1 MNLLNKI
8 LSRFSWRLVFAFVGI
23 SLFATLMTVWA
34 LEKQTNKWPSTQEIY
49 FGFYFYPEFKHH
61 ECTLN
66 VSIQFEEKVSRG
78 IGGDIYQELMIFLRE
93 KYSTLAYIR
102 VDHDTFYGNPGEE
115 LNLLF
120 EFIGDCDL
128 REQAM
133 NDFFNE
139 NLNLPRISKFSSK
152 ISNVSQNVRTT
163 FFWLDAVDYDP
174 NYWGLRKKA
183 AGTCDGRL
191 WSEVARYH
199 FGKKENHDLVSSIL
213 YGKLALA
220 LGYRDLEFEKALQMT
235 VSQTRKEVA
244 EPAPRFIS
252 KYASMQKC
260 KIKQ

>member
-1 MNLLNKI
+1 M
-8 LSRFSWRLVFAFVGI
+8 SRRFLFAFIGG
-23 SLFATLMTVWA
+23 SLVATLITVWA

-61 ECTLN
+61 ECALN
-66 VSIQFEEKVSRG
+66 VSILFEEKVSRG
-78 IGGDIYQELMIFLRE
+78 IGGDIYQELMIFLKE

-120 EFIGDCDL
+120 EFIGECDL
-128 REQAM
+128 REQAI

-139 NLNLPRISKFSSK
+139 NSNLPRISKFSSN
-152 ISNVSQNVRTT
+152 IPRARQIVPN
-163 FFWLDAVDYDP
+163 FEFWLDAQDYDP

-191 WSEVARYH
+191 WSEVARYY

-220 LGYRDLEFEKALQMT
+220 LGYQNAEFEKTLQMI
-235 VSQTRKEVA
+235 VSQTPEVEVEA
-244 EPAPRFIS
+244 APKFING
-252 KYASMQKC
+252 YASMQKC
-260 KIKQ
+260 KIKE